1 MAGSWSGLTK
11 DDMERITARMN
22 FQRRAEEF
30 VNKFI
35 TEFERDPM
43 SLSFNSEMQEEAKQ
57 ISEGLKRV
65 C

>member
-1 MAGSWSGLTK
+1 MARWSSLTN
-11 DDMERITARMN
+11 DDVERINARMN

-35 TEFERDPM
+35 TEFDRDPM
-43 SLSFNSEMQEEAKQ
+43 SLSFNNQMQAEAKE

>member
-1 MAGSWSGLTK
+1 MPSWSSLTK
-11 DDMERITARMN
+11 DDVERINARMN

-35 TEFERDPM
+35 SEFDRDPM
-43 SLSFNSEMQEEAKQ
+43 SLSFNNEMQKEAKE